1 MFVTFADLDPPNS
14 VDESEARWLASELLR
29 GTPTEDAV
37 QAALKVQRAHEEVG
51 NVVLSVSEM
60 HAVLGVLAEASAP
73 LSGNR
78 TTDRLRW
85 VEQQLRRRL
94 GDLDAH

>member
-1 MFVTFADLDPPNS
+1 MFVTFADLEPPNS
-14 VDESEARWLASELLR
+14 VDESEARWLAAELLR
-29 GTPTEDAV
+29 VTPTEDAV
-37 QAALKVQRAHEEVG
+37 LAALKIQRAHEEVG
-51 NVVLSVSEM
+51 NVVLTVSEM
-60 HAVLGVLAEASAP
+60 HAVLGVLAEAFGP

>member
-14 VDESEARWLASELLR
+14 VDESEARWLAAELLR

-37 QAALKVQRAHEEVG
+37 QAALKIQRAHEETG
-51 NVVLSVSEM
+51 NVVLSQSEM
-60 HAVLGVLAEASAP
+60 HAVLGVLADASAP